1 MEKYQNFDDAI
12 LGLQNEVNKYKNV
25 PINSNMNS
33 PVIPKN
39 DEINI
44 LSSKSIPKIN
54 FDKLLFVI
62 PFIIFFLFLYFK
74 PNFIMIEKPTDK
86 KGKRVNYGKLIIL
99 TFILSGLIFSI
110 KYSV

>member
-1 MEKYQNFDDAI
+1 MKKYRSFDKDI
-12 LGLQNEVNKYKNV
+12 LGLQNEVSKYEIQK
-25 PINSNMNS
+25 
-33 PVIPKN
+33 PKLETFSN

-44 LSSKSIPKIN
+44 VSSKSIPKIN
-54 FDKLLFVI
+54 FNKLLLITPFVI
-62 PFIIFFLFLYFK
+62 FFVFLYFK

-86 KGKRVNYGKLIIL
+86 RGKRVNYGKLILL

>member
-1 MEKYQNFDDAI
+1 MKKYRSFDKDI
-12 LGLQNEVNKYKNV
+12 LGLQNEVNKYEIQK
-25 PINSNMNS
+25 
-33 PVIPKN
+33 PKLDTFPN

-44 LSSKSIPKIN
+44 VSSKSIPKIN